1 MRLLPVT
8 MALWLGVM
16 AGGCGGG
23 GDGGGGITN
32 PPPGTT
38 LGSIAPAA
46 TTLTLTA
53 GQRQA
58 IIMQALDSN
67 NQPIAGASGYAYSS
81 GSPAI
86 AVVST
91 TGNVTALAAGAATIT
106 VSLTLGGVSKTATV
120 TVQVTGQLPTTATVA
135 AGGNSDDFTPNFLA
149 IARGG
154 TVTWTFGER
163 IHTVEFAT
171 VAGAPG
177 NIGPSGNTTVAR
189 TFGTGGTF
197 GYICTLHANQAG
209 TVIVP

>member
-8 MALWLGVM
+8 IALALGVM
-16 AGGCGGG
+16 AGACGGG
-23 GDGGGGITN
+23 GGGGGITN
-32 PPPGTT
+32 PPGAV
-38 LGSIAPAA
+38 LGSIVPAA
-46 TTLTLTA
+46 TTINLGA
-53 GQRQA
+53 GQRQS
-58 IIMQALDSN
+58 ITMQALDVN

-81 GSPAI
+81 GTPAV

-91 TGNVTALAAGAATIT
+91 GGQVTALSAGTATIT
-106 VSLTLGGVSKTATV
+106 VSLTLGGVTKTATV
-120 TVQVTGQLPTTATVA
+120 SVQVTGQLPTTATVA

-163 IHTVEFAT
+163 IHTAEFST
-171 VAGAPG
+171 VPGAPG
-177 NIGPSGNTTVAR
+177 NIGPSSNTTVAR

-197 GYICTLHANQAG
+197 GYLCTLHANQTG